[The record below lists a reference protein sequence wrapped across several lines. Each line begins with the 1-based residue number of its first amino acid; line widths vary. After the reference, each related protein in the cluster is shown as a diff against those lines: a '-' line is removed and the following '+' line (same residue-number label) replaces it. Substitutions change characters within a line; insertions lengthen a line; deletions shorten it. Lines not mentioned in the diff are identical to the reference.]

1 MNTVLY
7 ICIYH
12 GMLMLSYFLFGAC
25 IIMFL
30 WLGILMNLD
39 AQCRIY
45 VGFFKLYTAYS
56 QPAVNINFI
65 LSGLVLLIT
74 GRYFYVFK
82 YYT

>member
-1 MNTVLY
+1 MFLGLIFLSLCVSHIIMNTVLY

-45 VGFFKLYTAYS
+45 VGFFKT
-56 QPAVNINFI
+56 V
-65 LSGLVLLIT
+65 
-74 GRYFYVFK
+74 
-82 YYT
+82 